1 MLIHRIHQRVLA
13 HIKDL
18 AERDNSH

>member
-18 AERDNSH
+18 AERENSH